1 MGKIVLIALSL
12 IALSIALS
20 IYLYPLMPDRMAS
33 HWNFRSDADGYSP
46 KAFALFVMPAVS
58 IILLGFFLLIPYI
71 DPLKK
76 NIAEF
81 REYYDGFILLFIAF
95 LFYLY
100 LLTIAWNLSYAFN
113 ISQALSPAYAAL
125 FYYLGV
131 LVGKA
136 KRNWFI
142 GIRTPWTLSSDVVWD
157 KTHRLGGRLFS
168 ACGIIALLG
177 LLLPEYALLFV
188 IVPVIA
194 VAIYTCIYS
203 YFEYRKTL
211 KA

>member
-1 MGKIVLIALSL
+1 MLTSFAAGV
-12 IALSIALS
+12 
-20 IYLYPLMPDRMAS
+20 YVYPQVPDRMPS
-33 HWNFRSDADGYSP
+33 HWNAAGQVDGYMP
-46 KAFALFVMPAVS
+46 KLLSLF
-58 IILLGFFLLIPYI
+58 LIPFGSLMMLGLFLMI
-71 DPLKK
+71 PRVSLLRK
-76 NIAEF
+76 NIEGF
-81 REYYDGFILLFIAF
+81 RGYYDGFVVLLT
-95 LFYLY
+95 FYLLY
-100 LLTIAWNLSYAFN
+100 IQGLSIASALGYRFNLNQLLAPAASAF
-113 ISQALSPAYAAL
+113 
-125 FYYLGV
+125 FVYLGV
-131 LVGKA
+131 LLGKA